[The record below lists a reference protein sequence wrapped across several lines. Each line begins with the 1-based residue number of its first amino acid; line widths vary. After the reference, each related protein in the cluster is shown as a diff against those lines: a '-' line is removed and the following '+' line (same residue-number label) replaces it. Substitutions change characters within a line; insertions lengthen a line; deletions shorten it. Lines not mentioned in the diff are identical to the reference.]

1 MDKEKIQLNLQ
12 NRTMTTNGS
21 DSLILNLIKTISEI
35 ASKDLIITEA
45 NLELFTK
52 SKASNKLIVDDKKY
66 VTIDKKNIQ
75 CLDIFCK
82 NPSAVGNLL
91 TLLEFYYD
99 LKIIMNVSMYERFRH
114 KFTEIY
120 HDAFGSV
127 DKNPAYT
134 YDSDDINKLL
144 SVREINYKIIMLQDR
159 EGFWRWMLVKS
170 NEPIMFR
177 KVDTYY
183 ALDNIDESN
192 SSFDNLD
199 FQNLELENFLRLNMK
214 IYPSMDI
221 YTFTVFT
228 KQFVLLYNELYKSYH
243 NIGERDLFDI
253 DEFNYIL
260 ETRKSSYRINKD
272 DKGDKDSIE
281 KTEWS
286 IVIVD

>member
-1 MDKEKIQLNLQ
+1 MDKMKEEFHLVNQTKTSIE
-12 NRTMTTNGS
+12 S
-21 DSLILNLIKTISEI
+21 DSLMLELIKIITDI
-35 ASKDLIITEA
+35 ASKDLVVIKA

-52 SKASNKLIVDDKKY
+52 SKSSNKSIIDDMKY

-75 CLDIFCK
+75 CIDIFCK

-99 LKIIMNVSMYERFRH
+99 LKIIMNASMYERFRD

-120 HDAFGSV
+120 HDAFGST
-127 DKNPAYT
+127 DKNPSYT

-144 SVREINYKIIMLQDR
+144 SAREINYKIIMLQDKK
-159 EGFWRWMLVKS
+159 GFWRWMLVKS

-183 ALDNIDESN
+183 ALDNNDGSN

-199 FQNLELENFLRLNMK
+199 FQNFELENFLRLNMK

-221 YTFTVFT
+221 YAFTVFT
-228 KQFVLLYNELYKSYH
+228 KSFTLLYNSLYKSIS
-243 NIGERDLFDI
+243 NISDKDLFDI
-253 DEFNYIL
+253 NNFNYIL
-260 ETRKSSYRINKD
+260 ESRGSSYRIAKNAKGNEKD
-272 DKGDKDSIE
+272 DDN
-281 KTEWS
+281 TEWF
-286 IVIVD
+286 IMFVD

>member
-1 MDKEKIQLNLQ
+1 MDKEKMEFYLQ
-12 NRTMTTNGS
+12 NQTMTSNGS
-21 DSLILNLIKTISEI
+21 DSLMLNLIKSISEI

-52 SKASNKLIVDDKKY
+52 PRTAKQINGDMKS

-127 DKNPAYT
+127 NKNPAYT

-144 SVREINYKIIMLQDR
+144 SVREINYKIIMLQDK

-214 IYPSMDI
+214 INPSMDI
-221 YTFTVFT
+221 YAFTVFT
-228 KQFVLLYNELYKSYH
+228 KQFALLYNELYKSYH

-260 ETRKSSYRINKD
+260 ETRKSSYRIVKNIKN
-272 DKGDKDSIE
+272 DSDNDN
-281 KTEWS
+281 TEWF
-286 IVIVD
+286 IMLVD